1 MVELDPASLDL
12 ARFIRPG
19 DTVVVAQASSEP
31 LTLTEA
37 LVAQADRLGAITVF
51 IGASWSD
58 TFAPDR
64 APGFRYVSYGA
75 LGANA
80 RLARAGRL
88 DVVPCHY
95 SQLPWLFE
103 SGTWRA
109 DVVLI
114 GLSAPAS
121 GAMTLGPSH
130 GYALTAACRARTVI
144 AEVNERMPWVH
155 GGEVPADLRIDAIV
169 RSAGPLPTYPAA
181 KIGDVERRVAAHVAA
196 LVPDGATIQLGIGTL
211 PDAVLEALAGHRDLG
226 LHSGMLTSA
235 VLPLLE
241 SGVITNARKPIDTGV
256 TVTGLLIGD
265 AKLYAVAHRNPA
277 IRLAAPDYTHA
288 AAVLA
293 QLPDFVS
300 VNSAVEVDL
309 FGRVNA
315 EVAGGHYVGGVGGAM
330 DFIRGAAAAGG
341 RAVIALP
348 SVSRDGK
355 ASRIVA
361 ACTTVTTPAADADV
375 VATEWG
381 VAELRGIDYAERS
394 RRLAAIAHPEHRE
407 TLERAALHRFS
418 ASA

>member
-19 DTVVVAQASSEP
+19 DTVAVAQSSSEP
-31 LTLTEA
+31 LTLTET
-37 LVAQADRLGAITVF
+37 LVAQSDQLGAITVF
-51 IGASWSD
+51 IGATWSD

-88 DVVPCHY
+88 DIVPCHY

-109 DVVLI
+109 DVVLL
-114 GLSAPAS
+114 GLSPAADGVMS
-121 GAMTLGPSH
+121 LGPSH
-130 GYALTAACRARTVI
+130 GYALAAARRARTVI

-155 GGEVPADLRIDAIV
+155 GGELPADLRIDAIV
-169 RSAGPLPTYPAA
+169 RSARPLPRYPAA
-181 KIGDVERRVAAHVAA
+181 KIGEVERRVAANVAA
-196 LVPDGATIQLGIGTL
+196 LVPDGATLQLGVGTL
-211 PDAVLEALAGHRDLG
+211 PDAVVEALAGHRDLG

-241 SGVITNARKPIDTGV
+241 AGVVTNARKPIDTGV

-265 AKLYAVAHRNPA
+265 EKSYAHAHRNPA
-277 IRLAAPDYTHA
+277 IRLAGPDYTHA

-309 FGRVNA
+309 FGRMNA
-315 EVAGGHYVGGVGGAM
+315 EVAGGHYVGAVGGAM

-361 ACTTVTTPAADADV
+361 ACTTVTTPAAEADI

-381 VAELRGIDYAERS
+381 VAELRGIDYVERA
-394 RRLAAIAHPEHRE
+394 RRLVALAHPDHRDA
-407 TLERAALHRFS
+407 LSRAARKLP
-418 ASA
+418 

>member
-19 DTVVVAQASSEP
+19 DTVAVAQSSSEP
-31 LTLTEA
+31 LTLAET
-37 LVAQADRLGAITVF
+37 LVAQSDQLGAITVF
-51 IGASWSD
+51 IGATWSD

-88 DVVPCHY
+88 DIVPCHY

-109 DVVLI
+109 DVVLL
-114 GLSAPAS
+114 GLSPAADGVMS
-121 GAMTLGPSH
+121 LGPSH
-130 GYALTAACRARTVI
+130 GYALAAARRARTVI

-155 GGEVPADLRIDAIV
+155 GGELPADLRIDAIV
-169 RSAGPLPTYPAA
+169 RSARPLPRYPAA
-181 KIGDVERRVAAHVAA
+181 KIGEAERRVAAHVAA
-196 LVPDGATIQLGIGTL
+196 LVPNGATLQLGVGTL
-211 PDAVLEALAGHRDLG
+211 PDAVVEALAGHRDLG

-241 SGVITNARKPIDTGV
+241 AGVVTNARKPIDTGV

-265 AKLYAVAHRNPA
+265 EKSYAHAHRNPA
-277 IRLAAPDYTHA
+277 IRLAGPDYTHA

-309 FGRVNA
+309 FGRMNA
-315 EVAGGHYVGGVGGAM
+315 EVAGGHYVGAVGGAM

-361 ACTTVTTPAADADV
+361 ACTTVTTPAAEADI

-381 VAELRGIDYAERS
+381 VAELRGIDYVERA
-394 RRLAAIAHPEHRE
+394 RRLVALAHPDHRDA
-407 TLERAALHRFS
+407 LSRAARKLP
-418 ASA
+418 

>member
-1 MVELDPASLDL
+1 MSSAELDPAALDL

-64 APGFRYVSYGA
+64 APAFRYVSYGA
-75 LGANA
+75 LGTNA

-109 DVVLI
+109 DVVL
-114 GLSAPAS
+114 LSLSRAIE
-121 GAMTLGPSH
+121 GTMTLGASH
-130 GYALTAACRARTVI
+130 GYALAAARHARTVI
-144 AEVNERMPWVH
+144 AEVNERAPWMH
-155 GGEVPADLRIDAIV
+155 GGEVPGDVRIDATV
-169 RSAGPLPTYPAA
+169 LTSRQLPRYPAS
-181 KIGDVERRVAAHVAA
+181 KIGDLERRVAARVAA
-196 LVPDGATIQLGIGTL
+196 FVPDGATIQVGVGTL
-211 PDAVLEALAGHRDLG
+211 PDAVLEALGKHRDLG
-226 LHSGMLTSA
+226 IHSGMLTSA
-235 VLPLLE
+235 ALPLLE
-241 SGVITNARKPIDTGV
+241 SGAVTNVRKPIDCGV

-265 AKLYAVAHRNPA
+265 EKLYARAHRNPA
-277 IRLAAPDYTHA
+277 MKLAAPEYTHSTA
-288 AAVLA
+288 ILA

-309 FGRVNA
+309 DGRVNA
-315 EVAGGHYVGGVGGAM
+315 EVAGGYYVGAVGGAL
-330 DFIRGAAAAGG
+330 DFIRGAAAAPNG

-355 ASRIVA
+355 TSRIVA
-361 ACTTVTTPAADADV
+361 ACATVTTPAAEADLI
-375 VATEWG
+375 ATEWG
-381 VAELRGIDYAERS
+381 VAALRGVDYAERA
-394 RRLAAIAHPEHRE
+394 RRLVAIAHPDHRE
-407 TLERAALHRFS
+407 ALERAARRLP
-418 ASA
+418 